1 MPLIRELKERIMR
14 AEKKQRTSR
23 VAVARSR
30 ARKTAKD
37 AGLSVAN
44 ERKTRGKE
52 KEEEKMKERG

>member
-1 MPLIRELKERIMR
+1 MR
-14 AEKKQRTSR
+14 AEKKQRTSP

-44 ERKTRGKE
+44 GRKTRGKE
-52 KEEEKMKERG
+52 KEEEKTKERG